1 MNPEQ
6 PDLTIIADPPI
17 SNVKPLHQQTHSLP
31 SKPNIAR
38 EFSSFGLI
46 GRLIASKANNKV
58 RGLELFSSRLG
69 KSNIAEVLILGIG

>member
-6 PDLTIIADPPI
+6 PDLTIIANPPI
-17 SNVKPLHQQTHSLP
+17 LNHYTGRPISRP

-38 EFSSFGLI
+38 ELSSFGLI

-58 RGLELFSSRLG
+58 RDLELFSSRLG
-69 KSNIAEVLILGIG
+69 KSNLDEVLILGIG